1 MSTSTLVIL
10 IAFLICLVGQFFA
23 AIDRKCLTL
32 MAMFG
37 FEILAF
43 VYLATILMQTARDHV
58 KLVWSLPGRRRRKI
72 F

>member
-10 IAFLICLVGQFFA
+10 IAFLICLVGQFFV

-43 VYLATILMQTARDHV
+43 VYLATILM
-58 KLVWSLPGRRRRKI
+58 
-72 F
+72 